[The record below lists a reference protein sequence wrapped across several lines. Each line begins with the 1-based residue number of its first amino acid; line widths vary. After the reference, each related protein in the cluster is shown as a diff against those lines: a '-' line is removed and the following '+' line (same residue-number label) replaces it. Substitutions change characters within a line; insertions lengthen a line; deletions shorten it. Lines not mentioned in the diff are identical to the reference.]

1 MSDVELWQWARR
13 SLRRN
18 QNPMRKIIYGAAALA
33 VVALGSL
40 GPAMAQM
47 SGGIT
52 LDHQGGRYDVG
63 HDRKDSGD
71 YDRKYS
77 GDRDHKYGS
86 DYDHK
91 YGSDYDRKYGGDYD
105 RKYSGDRD
113 HKYDHDYN
121 NVSGNLHY
129 R

>member
-1 MSDVELWQWARR
+1 MSDVELWQWAPAVIRKD
-13 SLRRN
+13 SE
-18 QNPMRKIIYGAAALA
+18 PMRKIIYGAAALA
-33 VVALGSL
+33 VVAFGSL